1 MTSEY
6 SILIADDH
14 SVVRQGVSLILKYS
28 LPNII
33 INQTDTLNGVL
44 EKMAVTTFDLIILD
58 INLPGG
64 NNVLMIEKI
73 RGIDPNVKILM
84 FSAFEED
91 LYAMRYLNA
100 GANGYLNK
108 LGNEEEIVEAVR
120 KVMTTGKYISD
131 SLKDKLINDLLNN
144 VSQTNPLER
153 LSNRELEI
161 SRLLVNGYGN
171 LEIANHLN
179 IQMSTVSTYKGR
191 IFEKLDIKN
200 VVSLAD
206 LFKLYE
212 ENS

>member
-6 SILIADDH
+6 NILIADDH

-44 EKMAVTTFDLIILD
+44 EKMVVTTFDLIILD

-91 LYAMRYLNA
+91 L
-100 GANGYLNK
+100 
-108 LGNEEEIVEAVR
+108 
-120 KVMTTGKYISD
+120 
-131 SLKDKLINDLLNN
+131 
-144 VSQTNPLER
+144 
-153 LSNRELEI
+153 
-161 SRLLVNGYGN
+161 
-171 LEIANHLN
+171 
-179 IQMSTVSTYKGR
+179 
-191 IFEKLDIKN
+191 
-200 VVSLAD
+200 
-206 LFKLYE
+206 
-212 ENS
+212 

>member
-6 SILIADDH
+6 NILIADDH

-44 EKMAVTTFDLIILD
+44 EKMVVTTFDLIILD

-91 LYAMRYLNA
+91 LYAMRYLNS